1 MGLFHWGCKGAK
13 VYTAACAPRV
23 KGKGPRLSHSP
34 PYHNE
39 AAMTAAAASPAFSSS
54 VPAETPVFRWAVGLM
69 SGTSLD
75 GVDAALIHS
84 DGRRVAAFGPAHT
97 RPYPPDVRDAV
108 RAILGERGG
117 EDAIAAVERTLTD
130 IHAEA
135 VEELLAAAGL
145 TAAEVAAVGFHGQT
159 INHRPQDRH
168 TRQIGDGGRLAARL
182 GCPVVYDFRTADV
195 RAGGQGAPLVP
206 VYHQA
211 LCAGHDASGVT
222 AVLNIGGVANVTVLA
237 DGAAPLAFDTGPGNA
252 LLDDWAL
259 RHTGVAVDRDGA
271 LARQG
276 QVDATALTRLMEHPY
291 FSRRP
296 PKSLDRDDFAALA
309 RCVDGLSAVDGA
321 ATLAAFTV
329 EACAQ
334 ARVWMP
340 EAPTRWLVCGGGR
353 HNPALMAA
361 LRQRLAVPV
370 DPVEVLGWDGDALEA
385 QAFAFLALRHLDGLA
400 QTFPETT
407 GCPAPMGGGRLAMP

>member
-1 MGLFHWGCKGAK
+1 MI
-13 VYTAACAPRV
+13 T
-23 KGKGPRLSHSP
+23 
-34 PYHNE
+34 
-39 AAMTAAAASPAFSSS
+39 AAASPAFPISAAS
-54 VPAETPVFRWAVGLM
+54 ETADCRWAVGLM

-75 GVDAALIHS
+75 GVDAALIYS
-84 DGRRVAAFGPAHT
+84 DGHTVRAFGPARTH
-97 RPYPPDVRDAV
+97 PYPLDLRDAV

-130 IHAEA
+130 IHADA
-135 VEELLAAAGL
+135 VEDLLAAAGL
-145 TAAEVAAVGFHGQT
+145 TARQVAVVGFHGQT

-168 TRQIGDGGRLAARL
+168 TRQIGDGKRLAARL

-195 RAGGQGAPLVP
+195 QAGGQGAPLVP

-211 LCAGHDASGVT
+211 LCGGPEGAGQETPEVT

-237 DGAAPLAFDTGPGNA
+237 AGQPPLAFDTGPGNA

-276 QVDATALTRLMEHPY
+276 QVDATALGRLMAHPY

-309 RCVDGLSAVDGA
+309 RCVDGLSAADGA

-329 EACAQ
+329 EACAV
-334 ARVWMP
+334 ARQWMP
-340 EAPTRWLVCGGGR
+340 QAPARWLICGGGR

-370 DPVEVLGWDGDALEA
+370 ESVESRGWDGDALEA
-385 QAFAFLALRHLDGLA
+385 QAFAFLALRHLDGLP

-407 GCPAPMGGGRLAMP
+407 GCPAPMTGGRLALP

>member
-1 MGLFHWGCKGAK
+1 
-13 VYTAACAPRV
+13 
-23 KGKGPRLSHSP
+23 
-34 PYHNE
+34 
-39 AAMTAAAASPAFSSS
+39 MTAAAASPAFSSAPTAPS
-54 VPAETPVFRWAVGLM
+54 ASDAPESAVSRWAVGLM

-84 DGRRVAAFGPAHT
+84 DGRTVHAFGPART
-97 RPYPPDVRDAV
+97 RPYPPELREAV

-117 EDAIAAVERTLTD
+117 EEAIAAVERTLTD

-135 VEELLAAAGL
+135 VEDLLAAAGL
-145 TAAEVAAVGFHGQT
+145 TARQVAVVGFHGQT
-159 INHRPQDRH
+159 INHRPQERH
-168 TRQIGDGGRLAARL
+168 TRQIGDGARLAARL

-195 RAGGQGAPLVP
+195 KAGGQGAPLVP

-211 LCAGHDASGVT
+211 LCAGQDGTGQDAPGVT

-237 DGAAPLAFDTGPGNA
+237 AGQAPLAFDTGPGNA

-276 QVDATALTRLMEHPY
+276 QVDVAALGRLMAHPY

-309 RCVDGLSAVDGA
+309 RCVDGLSAADGA

-329 EACAQ
+329 EACAT
-334 ARVWMP
+334 ARDWMP
-340 EAPTRWLVCGGGR
+340 QAPARWLVCGGGR

-370 DPVEVLGWDGDALEA
+370 EPVESRGWDGDALEA
-385 QAFAFLALRHLDGLA
+385 QAFAFLALRHLDGLP

-407 GCPAPMGGGRLAMP
+407 GCPAAMTGGRLAMP